1 MIDDL
6 VVVGGN
12 DEAFGEIGEKSFS
25 NSLLDVA
32 YDSLLETNSV
42 DSSLS
47 AKVSDCHTS
56 FTFDTHLYVYFY
68 QYFSCNHV
76 CCHSI

>member
-12 DEAFGEIGEKSFS
+12 DEAFGEIGGNSLS
-25 NSLLDVA
+25 NSQLEIA

-47 AKVSDCHTS
+47 AKVSGCHTS
-56 FTFDTHLYVYFY
+56 VTFDTHLYV
-68 QYFSCNHV
+68 
-76 CCHSI
+76 